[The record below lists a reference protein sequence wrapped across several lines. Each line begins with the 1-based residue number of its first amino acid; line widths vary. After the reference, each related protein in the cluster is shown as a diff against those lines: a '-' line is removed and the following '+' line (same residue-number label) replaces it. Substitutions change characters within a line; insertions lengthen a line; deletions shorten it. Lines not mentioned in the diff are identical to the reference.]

1 MTGSRRLAVE
11 VLPAGPSAVLVEVAD
26 LESVLVL
33 DAALRRLA
41 RGGGP
46 PWDTVVDLVPA
57 ARTILV
63 VSEGGDPDRLA
74 AAVREVAA
82 GLGPA
87 PEAEAGPPAAAVGG
101 LEPDGEVVEAVDAVE
116 VVEVVVRYDGPDL
129 GDIARITGLDEDE
142 VVRAHTG
149 TSWRV
154 AFGGFAPGFAYLVGG
169 DPRLRVPR
177 LDSPRSSVPAGSVGL
192 AGDFS
197 GVYPRSSPGGWRLL
211 GRTDLVLWDPDRD
224 PPAILRPGATV
235 RFVAGDA

>member
-1 MTGSRRLAVE
+1 MTPSRRLAVE

-33 DAALRRLA
+33 DAALRGLA

-63 VSEGGDPDRLA
+63 VSEGGDLVRLA

-82 GLGPA
+82 GLRPA
-87 PEAEAGPPAAAVGG
+87 PGAEAGGRAGAVAG
-101 LEPDGEVVEAVDAVE
+101 LETGGEVVD

-129 GDIARITGLDEDE
+129 GDIARMTGLDEEE

-149 TSWRV
+149 TTWRV

-211 GRTDLVLWDPDRD
+211 GRTDVVLWDPDRD

-235 RFVAGDA
+235 RFVAGDG